1 MGRPQIDMFASRLNY
16 KVCTHV
22 SWKPDPLACAVDAFT
37 LNLTEDD
44 LIYCFPPFCLIGRV
58 LQKIIKTS
66 QTTALMTGPQWKS
79 QYWYALLLKM
89 LIEPPTLIPIQK
101 TDSDLGSRSIERA
114 PTLPEVVS
122 AWVSGK
128 YFKSRASVDMH

>member
-1 MGRPQIDMFASRLNY
+1 MFASRLTY

-37 LNLTEDD
+37 LNLTKYD

-58 LQKIIKTS
+58 LQKIKTS
-66 QTTALMTGPQWKS
+66 QTTALMMVAQWKS
-79 QYWYALLLKM
+79 QYWYALLLKI
-89 LIEPPTLIPIQK
+89 LIEPPILIPIQK
-101 TDSDLGSRSIERA
+101 TDSDVGPRSIERA
-114 PTLPEVVS
+114 PTLPQVVS

>member
-1 MGRPQIDMFASRLNY
+1 MRRPQIDTFASRLTY

-37 LNLTEDD
+37 LNLAKYD

-58 LQKIIKTS
+58 LQKIKTS
-66 QTTALMTGPQWKS
+66 QTTALMMVAQWKS
-79 QYWYALLLKM
+79 QYWYALLLKI
-89 LIEPPTLIPIQK
+89 LIEPPILIPIQK
-101 TDSDLGSRSIERA
+101 TDSDVGPRSIERA
-114 PTLPEVVS
+114 PTLPQVVS